1 MDHTEAR
8 QELEHFTKEPIQS
21 AIAGGIK
28 FDALVKLCKEHALT
42 RMSAT
47 DDLVALWGA
56 YGYPEPA
63 HTTTATTMGDIRVAV
78 SQAVHEDT
86 FLDAIVTNALSYG
99 QCALCVDCTLCVDR
113 TTSVMCGAQHP
124 RPDEAD
130 LDLLDEFARMY
141 RENTLH
147 RRGYVIGL
155 PASCEACYTPLAHAT
170 AIIFYS

>member
-1 MDHTEAR
+1 MGRIEAL

-21 AIAGGIK
+21 AIADGIEFK
-28 FDALVKLCKEHALT
+28 ALVKLCKEHALT

-78 SQAVHEDT
+78 SQAVQ
-86 FLDAIVTNALSYG
+86 LDAIVITALTYDQS
-99 QCALCVDCTLCVDR
+99 ALCVDCA
-113 TTSVMCGAQHP
+113 TSVMCGAQHP
-124 RPDEAD
+124 RPGEAD
-130 LDLLDEFARMY
+130 RDLLDAYARMY
-141 RENTLH
+141 RENTFQ
-147 RRGYVIGL
+147 RRGHVIGL
-155 PASCEACYTPLAHAT
+155 NASCEVCYTSLAHAT

>member
-1 MDHTEAR
+1 MGRIEAL

-21 AIAGGIK
+21 AIAGGIEFK
-28 FDALVKLCKEHALT
+28 ALVEHALT
-42 RMSAT
+42 RMSAA

-63 HTTTATTMGDIRVAV
+63 HTTTATTATTMERIRVAV
-78 SQAVHEDT
+78 SQAVH
-86 FLDAIVTNALSYG
+86 LDAIVITALSYG
-99 QCALCVDCTLCVDR
+99 QSALCVDCTLCVDR
-113 TTSVMCGAQHP
+113 ATSVMCGAQHP

-130 LDLLDEFARMY
+130 LDLLGEFARMY
-141 RENTLH
+141 RENTFQ

-170 AIIFYS
+170 AIIFYI